1 MDIAGQYNLVHITS
15 DGEYMAALVASQLF
29 DQAEC
34 QAVHRDGFAPNK
46 VEAWIIGGMG
56 EYFNEKSKQKIA
68 ALKKRCPH
76 VAVKM
81 LNGVSRW
88 GNLPIMQL
96 MHYNRSKM
104 GKATRVIYHCRGESA
119 AQWAIKLRRS
129 FPNDKVV
136 LDVRGYWPA
145 ELLYA
150 RGIDDVNTATGKDEA
165 DFKNAFNF
173 LKTTISKVD
182 AVTTVSTA
190 LRDLLIEKTG
200 AKETTAVVPCCVT
213 HITSDDKRQELRKEW
228 GIKDDEVVLVYSGT
242 TAKYQHLDDL
252 TIPFLKKLALQN
264 PKVRLAFFSAEQEKI
279 NKLLVEAGID
289 TGKTIIKSFAQNE
302 VASALTACDLGILIR
317 KPTLV
322 NRVANPVKIA
332 EYMAAGLPIIIE
344 KGVGGVANQ
353 LFAQSLLK
361 GIEIAAPGTDMN
373 AAAKDV
379 NNWISE
385 GVHNKRTAVRNYV
398 REVYLWSSA
407 IHVSRRMYQKVL
419 ES

>member
-1 MDIAGQYNLVHITS
+1 MAIAGQYNLVHITS

-34 QAVHRDGFAPNK
+34 QALTKDGFAAQT

-56 EYFNEKSKQKIA
+56 EYFNEQSTQKIKS
-68 ALKKRCPH
+68 LRQRCPH
-76 VAVKM
+76 ITVKM
-81 LNGVSRW
+81 ISGISRLK
-88 GNLPIMQL
+88 NFPILQL
-96 MHYNRSKM
+96 LQYNRNKL
-104 GKATRVIYHCRGESA
+104 GKNTPVIYHCRGESA

-150 RGIDDVNTATGKDEA
+150 RGIDDITKATGKDEVDYKTA
-165 DFKNAFNF
+165 LHF

-190 LRDLLIEKTG
+190 LKDLLIQEAG
-200 AKETTAVVPCCVT
+200 APVNTAVVPCCVT
-213 HITSDDKRQELRKEW
+213 HITTDDKRNELRQRW

-252 TIPFLKKLALQN
+252 TIPFLKQLKAQN
-264 PKVRLAFFSAEQEKI
+264 SQIRLAFFSGEVEKI
-279 NKLLVEAGID
+279 KKMLADAGID
-289 TGKTIIKSFAQNE
+289 EAGTLIKSFPQNE
-302 VASALTACDLGILIR
+302 VAEALTACDLGILIR

-332 EYMAAGLPIIIE
+332 EYMASGLPIIIE
-344 KGVGGVANQ
+344 KGVGGIPVH
-353 LFAQSLLK
+353 LFERSLLK
-361 GIEIAAPGTDMN
+361 GIEIAQPGADMYM
-373 AAAKDV
+373 AASEV
-379 NNWISE
+379 NNWINN
-385 GVHNKRTAVRNYV
+385 GINDKRAIVRNYV
-398 REVYLWSSA
+398 KEVYLWSSA
-407 IHVSRRMYQKVL
+407 IHVSRRMYEETL
-419 ES
+419 SS

>member
-34 QAVHRDGFAPNK
+34 QAVNRDGFAPGK

-76 VAVKM
+76 VDIKM

-104 GKATRVIYHCRGESA
+104 GKAKRVIYHCRGESA

-145 ELLYA
+145 ELLYT
-150 RGIDDVNTATGKDEA
+150 RGIDDVSAATGKDEA

-213 HITSDDKRQELRKEW
+213 HITNDDKRNELRKEW

-264 PKVRLAFFSAEQEKI
+264 TKVRLAFFSGEQEKI
-279 NKLLVEAGID
+279 KQMLVDAGID
-289 TGKTIIKSFAQNE
+289 TSKVIIKIFAQNE
-302 VASALTACDLGILIR
+302 VANALTACDLGILIR

-344 KGVGGVANQ
+344 KGVGGVSSQ
-353 LFAQSLLK
+353 LFGQSLLK
-361 GIEIAAPGTDMN
+361 GIEIAAPGADMN
-373 AAAKDV
+373 AAANDV
-379 NNWISE
+379 NNWINE
-385 GVHNKRTAVRNYV
+385 GVHNKRNAVRNYV

-407 IHVSRRMYQKVL
+407 IHVSRRMYQQVL